1 VNSLWLVGSF
11 GGPAAAHARQLKG
24 FALDAEGLSRR
35 DSPKVEAQY
44 PLRRTEKWCKKTRPS
59 REVFGFE
66 SRLRLSDCEHSSI
79 VPCGTDHSLKT
90 LTQSAAADT
99 GLS

>member
-1 VNSLWLVGSF
+1 MVRKQPRIEHEQRDFHSGALGVF

-44 PLRRTEKWCKKTRPS
+44 PPRRTGKWCKKTRPS
-59 REVFGFE
+59 REG
-66 SRLRLSDCEHSSI
+66 R
-79 VPCGTDHSLKT
+79 
-90 LTQSAAADT
+90 
-99 GLS
+99 